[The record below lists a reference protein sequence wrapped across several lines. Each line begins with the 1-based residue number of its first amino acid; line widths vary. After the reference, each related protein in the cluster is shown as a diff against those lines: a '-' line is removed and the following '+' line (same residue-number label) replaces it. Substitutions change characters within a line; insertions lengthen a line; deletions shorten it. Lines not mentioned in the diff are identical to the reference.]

1 MIRKAKLKKKLSK
14 SKTKAKSKTKSTKKL
29 PPRKDQWAWLAEL
42 KGIKYFDPDN
52 KTQTRQFKKSDP
64 WSLLWN
70 PITNELL
77 GIKNSLCKDVEL
89 KGKNILNLPAMKSF
103 IAFQDHPSLEDYD
116 FSKNFIS
123 TLKQPIKWEFLG
135 KGKQID
141 YWSEKFNLNDFWL
154 YYHKFGEYDQN
165 MPIVQDHKVKIY
177 YDPLNKLIKIAG
189 GKLTVT
195 ERGIIN

>member
-1 MIRKAKLKKKLSK
+1 MIRKKPKKKVFSK
-14 SKTKAKSKTKSTKKL
+14 VKKPRKL
-29 PPRKDQWAWLAEL
+29 PPRKDQWALLAAL
-42 KGIKYFDPDN
+42 KQIKYFDPDN
-52 KTQTRQFKKSDP
+52 ATITINFKKADP

-70 PITNELL
+70 PTTNELL
-77 GIKNSLCKDVEL
+77 GIKNSLFTDVEL
-89 KGKNILNLPAMKSF
+89 KGKGILNLPAMKSF

-123 TLKQPIKWEFLG
+123 KLITPIKWEFLG

-141 YWSEKFNLNDFWL
+141 YRSDKFNLNDYFL

-165 MPIVQDHKVKIY
+165 MPIIKDHKVSIY
-177 YDPLNKLIKIAG
+177 YDRANKLIKIAG

>member
-1 MIRKAKLKKKLSK
+1 MIRKAKIKKNLSK
-14 SKTKAKSKTKSTKKL
+14 SKTKVKTKL
-29 PPRKDQWAWLAEL
+29 PARKDQYSWLAEL
-42 KGIKYFDPDN
+42 KQIKYFDPDN
-52 KTQTRQFKKSDP
+52 VTKTRKFKKSDP

-77 GIKNSLCKDVEL
+77 GIKNSLCKDVEI
-89 KGKNILNLPAMKSF
+89 KGKSILNLPAMKAF

-141 YWSEKFNLNDFWL
+141 YWSEKFNLNDFLHNAHLTKKWKKNL
-154 YYHKFGEYDQN
+154 KLLWKTENTFWKGS
-165 MPIVQDHKVKIY
+165 MAKV
-177 YDPLNKLIKIAG
+177 AG
-189 GKLTVT
+189 PMW
-195 ERGIIN
+195 

>member
-1 MIRKAKLKKKLSK
+1 MIRKVKSKKFSK
-14 SKTKAKSKTKSTKKL
+14 SKVKAKVKATKL
-29 PPRKDQWAWLAEL
+29 PPRKDQYSWLAEL
-42 KGIKYFDPDN
+42 KQIKYFDPDQ
-52 KTQTRQFKKSDP
+52 KTKTVKFKKSDP

-165 MPIVQDHKVKIY
+165 MPIVKDHKVKIY